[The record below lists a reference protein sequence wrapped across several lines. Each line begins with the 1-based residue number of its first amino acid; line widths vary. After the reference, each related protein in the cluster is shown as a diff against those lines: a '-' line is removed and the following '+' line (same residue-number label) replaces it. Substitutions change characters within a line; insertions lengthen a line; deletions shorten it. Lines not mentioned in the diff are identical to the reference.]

1 MSYGKCYLLL
11 NTKFILYYKKNNVNV
26 LFKTKCFKLC
36 DTNAKYWQFRLSD
49 VVLENDD
56 YKKKS
61 LLIHVCHTYQ
71 Y

>member
-49 VVLENDD
+49 IVLENDD
-56 YKKKS
+56 
-61 LLIHVCHTYQ
+61 
-71 Y
+71 